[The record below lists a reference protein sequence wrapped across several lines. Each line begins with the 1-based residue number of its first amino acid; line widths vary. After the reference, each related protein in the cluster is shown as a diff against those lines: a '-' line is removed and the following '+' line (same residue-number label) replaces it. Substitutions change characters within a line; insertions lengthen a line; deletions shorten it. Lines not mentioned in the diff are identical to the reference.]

1 MMKGI
6 IVDVTNYP
14 LYNCGP
20 KADNLFKLTTQGFN
34 VPSFFCVNF
43 SNLPAEAIIELD
55 DELKTLISDKIEENF
70 QSTSRFS
77 VRSSSMIEDGK
88 SSSFAG
94 QFATLL
100 NVTRDNLYDSIL
112 KCLYSMNSSNVLDY
126 AKERDID
133 ITNASMSV
141 IVQEM
146 VDADVSGV
154 VFTANPQG
162 LLNEIVVVVGA
173 GTGNNVVEDKV
184 DVTTYYYNKTDGN
197 YYYEKQPESVL
208 LDDAIFIKL
217 INISR
222 EISGEEYI
230 DLEFAISGDEIY
242 ILQTRPIT
250 TIESEKLVI
259 LDNSNIVESYP
270 GITSP
275 LTYSFI
281 HTAYTG
287 VFRNVIQR
295 VLKNRTQTEKYDPIF
310 KEMIG
315 TVNGRVYYKI
325 SNWYTLIKLLPFS
338 KKTLPIWQDM
348 MGVKIKDVNEKD
360 VTTGF
365 WMTAKIYFN
374 SLLEYLQVPKN
385 MVKLQ
390 LEFNEINDYF
400 TNFYN
405 PDLNN
410 NELKQLYY
418 ELTTSVLENWG
429 ITLLNDGYAF
439 MFTGLLKSRFRK
451 LKINNYEQVTNEYIS
466 GVTNIESMKPIR
478 ELVSIANVVIAENK
492 RTTLAALT
500 TDDEVLEYL
509 KTDGVVEKMI
519 ANYINNYGDRAMEEL
534 KLESPTFRS
543 SPILLIRR
551 VLEYTSDED
560 KLASVTDSFSKSTP
574 IETNN
579 VIGKSNYLERK
590 LVSFL
595 SKQAVKGINNREIS
609 RLNRSRLYG
618 MARTI
623 FTSIAKN
630 FKNEG
635 SINEVSD
642 IFYLTIEEIFSFI
655 DGKQIDLK
663 EIISSRKH
671 DYESY
676 EKLPIYS
683 RLIFANHEFDKKH
696 KNINAVQ
703 ITPNRASIVGVPCSN
718 GVAIGEVIIINNP
731 NEVVDVK
738 DKILVTKMTDP
749 GWVFLLTM
757 AKGIIAEKGSLLSHT
772 AIISR
777 ELKIPSVVGVD
788 NITNILKT
796 GDYVKIDGNTG
807 IVEKMEKEHV

>member
-1 MMKGI
+1 VKSF
-6 IVDVTNYP
+6 IVDKNNYS

-20 KADNLFKLTTQGFN
+20 KAYNLFKLTTEGFN
-34 VPSFFCVNF
+34 IPSFFCINF
-43 SNLPAEAIIELD
+43 SILSAEVDIELD
-55 DELKTLISDKIEENF
+55 DELKSLISTEIETNF
-70 QSTSRFS
+70 QRTRSFS
-77 VRSSSMIEDGK
+77 VRSSSMIEDGEN
-88 SSSFAG
+88 SSFAG
-94 QFATLL
+94 QFETLL
-100 NVTRDNLYDSIL
+100 NVTKDNLYDSIL
-112 KCLYSMNSSNVLDY
+112 KCLYSMYSPNVLDY
-126 AKERDID
+126 AKERGID
-133 ITNASMSV
+133 IANASMSV

-162 LLNEIVVVVGA
+162 LLNEIVVVVGK

-184 DVTTYYYNKTDGN
+184 DVTTYYYNKTDSN
-197 YYYEKQPESVL
+197 YYYEKQRDSVL
-208 LDDAIFIKL
+208 LEDDIFIKL
-217 INISR
+217 INICK
-222 EISGEEYI
+222 EISNDEYI
-230 DLEFAISGDEIY
+230 DLEFAISGGEIY

-250 TIESEKLVI
+250 TIKLEKLVI

-270 GITSP
+270 GITLP

-281 HTAYTG
+281 HIAYTG
-287 VFRNVIQR
+287 VFRNVIHR
-295 VLKNRTQTEKYDPIF
+295 VLKNRTQTENYDPIF

-360 VTTGF
+360 ISTGF
-365 WMTAKIYFN
+365 WMTAKIYTN

-385 MVKLQ
+385 MAKLQ
-390 LEFNEINDYF
+390 LEFTEINNYF
-400 TNFYN
+400 TNLYN
-405 PDLNN
+405 PNLSN
-410 NELKQLYY
+410 NELKQLYC
-418 ELTTSVLENWG
+418 ELTTSVLDNWG

-451 LKINNYEQVTNEYIS
+451 LKIMNYEQVTNDYIS
-466 GVTNIESMKPIR
+466 GITNIESMKPIK
-478 ELVSIANVVIAENK
+478 ELVGIANAVIAENK
-492 RTTLAALT
+492 RTVLAKLT
-500 TDDEVLEYL
+500 DDDEVLEYL

-519 ANYINNYGDRAMEEL
+519 TNYINNYGDRAMEEL

-551 VLEYTSDED
+551 ILEYTSDEE
-560 KLASVTDSFSKSTP
+560 KLATVTDSFNKSKP
-574 IETNN
+574 IVANN
-579 VIGKSNYLERK
+579 VIGKSNYFERK
-590 LVSFL
+590 LISFL

-623 FTSIAKN
+623 FTTIATN
-630 FKNEG
+630 LKNEG
-635 SINEVSD
+635 YINDVSD
-642 IFYLTIEEIFSFI
+642 VFYLTIEEIFSYI
-655 DGKQIDLK
+655 DGNQIDLM
-663 EIISSRKH
+663 EIVNNRKH
-671 DYESY
+671 DYQSY
-676 EKLPIYS
+676 EQLPSYS
-683 RLIFANHEFDKKH
+683 RLVFGNHEFNKTH

-703 ITPNRASIVGVPCSN
+703 IIPKEDRIIGTPCSN
-718 GVAIGEVIIINNP
+718 GVAIGEVVIINNP
-731 NEVVDVK
+731 KEVIDVK

-788 NITNILKT
+788 NITSILKT
-796 GDYVKIDGNTG
+796 GNYVKIDGNTG
-807 IVEKMEKEHV
+807 IVEKMEK